1 VVGDIPVKIW
11 LMMENTVNYNN
22 KPDIRIFDEI
32 DKLAEQFYQLIF
44 TTVKN
49 KEDGLK
55 TSIAFS
61 GGNTPAK
68 IFDYISATH
77 KDDLDW
83 NKINFFWVD
92 ERCVPPDHAE
102 SNFKMTKEHLLDK
115 VGVNNKNIFRVFG
128 EAQPAIEAKRYS
140 DKIVDNLEIKYG
152 LPAFDLIFLGMGDDG
167 HTASI
172 FPGNNIL
179 FDSDKVCEVAI
190 HPVSGQSRITLT
202 GRIINNASVI
212 AFLVTGSSKSEK
224 MAEIVL
230 KGETSGYPASLVNPV
245 HGKLIWLLDKEASVK
260 LYI

>member
-1 VVGDIPVKIW
+1 
-11 LMMENTVNYNN
+11 MENTVNYNYRHEI
-22 KPDIRIFDEI
+22 KIFDEI
-32 DKLAEQFYQLIF
+32 SLLAESFYQLIF
-44 TTVKN
+44 EVVKSKN
-49 KEDGLK
+49 VGEKA
-55 TSIAFS
+55 SIAFS

-140 DKIVDNLEIKYG
+140 DKIVDNLEIKSG
-152 LPAFDLIFLGMGDDG
+152 LPSFDLIFLGMGDDG

-172 FPGNNIL
+172 FPGNNSL
-179 FDSDKVCEVAI
+179 FNSEKVCEVAS
-190 HPVSGQSRITLT
+190 HPVSGQTRITLT
-202 GRIINNASVI
+202 GRIINNASI
-212 AFLVTGSSKSEK
+212 ISFLVTGSNKAEK